1 MCEARIPGTFTACNK
16 HATMR
21 IGKDDKFICC
31 VECFRRYNL
40 KKDWHGWF
48 DDFAP
53 GQVIPKPKSVQKP
66 VDGCAT
72 CWRKGEKVACRSC
85 AVELCNTCK
94 SVPPPGYTGI
104 FCKKCVPRLCKMCKS
119 VQPPGYTGIFC
130 EKCVP
135 VKAAVPVPVD
145 PIDSLVEQFTL
156 LNLNMPLTQLQE
168 KRKELIAWMKGK
180 SPRILHPYYKHR
192 IELEAAIKLKSAPSS
207 S

>member
-1 MCEARIPGTFTACNK
+1 
-16 HATMR
+16 
-21 IGKDDKFICC
+21 
-31 VECFRRYNL
+31 
-40 KKDWHGWF
+40 
-48 DDFAP
+48 
-53 GQVIPKPKSVQKP
+53 
-66 VDGCAT
+66 
-72 CWRKGEKVACRSC
+72 
-85 AVELCNTCK
+85 
-94 SVPPPGYTGI
+94 
-104 FCKKCVPRLCKMCKS
+104 MCKS

-130 EKCVP
+130 EKCVPVKAAVPVP